1 MSGEQNNFN
10 VSQEFEIIPHQKGQ
24 AYPIGVKEWEYL
36 KEKINTNIYFFMGD
50 VDDGTT

>member
-1 MSGEQNNFN
+1 MSEEQSNFN

-36 KEKINTNIYFFMGD
+36 KKKKLILTLTVFIQLDIYF
-50 VDDGTT
+50 